1 MNNSSSDFYY
11 AINLSTL
18 SRVRDFFFFFAFCFL
33 LSADVYPFSL
43 KGHISLVY
51 TLIVITRYISG
62 LFLLVKKHLAWYVY
76 GHAAQLSNWVFNPV
90 RQDELNTTYY

>member
-1 MNNSSSDFYY
+1 MPLTSPLLLGFG
-11 AINLSTL
+11 T
-18 SRVRDFFFFFAFCFL
+18 FFFFFFFLLFAFCFL
-33 LSADVYPFSL
+33 RTSIHFHSKV
-43 KGHISLVY
+43 ILVY